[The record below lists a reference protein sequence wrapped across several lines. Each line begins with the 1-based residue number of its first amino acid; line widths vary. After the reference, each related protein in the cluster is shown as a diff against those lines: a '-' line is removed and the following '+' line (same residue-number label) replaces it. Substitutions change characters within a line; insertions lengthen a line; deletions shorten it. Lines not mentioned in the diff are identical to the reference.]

1 MNLYKTKRWQR
12 KRERILKRDEYLC
25 QECKR
30 YGKTKQAEM
39 VHHIYPLE
47 ERPDLG
53 LMSWNLISLCYRCHE
68 AMHNRETGLL
78 TEIGKQW
85 VERVK
90 RKMK

>member
-53 LMSWNLISLCYRCHE
+53 LMSWNLISLCYKCHE

-90 RKMK
+90 RKI